1 MDRTSLVEI
10 VNITYMYT
18 AVLGTVLDM
27 DAELHVD
34 TVLLDAMGARGTCTC
49 MCSRELMLGRVIHTD
64 S

>member
-1 MDRTSLVEI
+1 
-10 VNITYMYT
+10 MYT

-34 TVLLDAMGARGTCTC
+34 TVLLDAMGVWGTCTC
-49 MCSRELMLGRVIHTD
+49 MCSRELMLGKVIHTD